1 MYMDE
6 RQRKVMITLGKELL
20 NDFNKE
26 VMSGIPDEL
35 KLNDD
40 ELIKLAQWI
49 ENIKKTVD
57 ELNRY

>member
-1 MYMDE
+1 MDE